1 MMKKVIFHVDV
12 NSAYL
17 SWEAVYRLQHGSK
30 LDLRTIPS
38 AVGGD
43 PKKRS
48 GIILAKSGPA
58 KPYKIQT
65 GETLVA
71 AFRKCP
77 NLTVVPPNYS
87 LYMKCSNSMVD
98 ILKDYSEKVQR
109 YSVDECFI
117 DFSNMERLYPNPVET
132 ANEIR
137 ERIKRELG
145 FTVSIGI
152 SSNKLLAKMGG
163 ELKKPDG
170 VSTLWPE
177 EVQKKLWPLPVE
189 ELFMVGRATVPKL
202 RKLNIHTIGD
212 LANYDVKLLEYS
224 LKSHGRLIWQYANGI
239 EDSQVRS
246 NGGLPVKGVGNSTTI
261 AYDVDN
267 AREAHLILMS
277 LTEMVSMRLRDM
289 GLCALLVAI
298 SIKTNAFEH
307 YSHQRK
313 FYTPTDSTKQIYE
326 YAKSLFDESWKGEK
340 IRHLGVHVSELC
352 TKDFLQMNFFEEE
365 RTLEKQRKLDAAIDK
380 LRLKYDNKAVIRSC
394 FLHSGIKPIAG
405 GVPEDDYPLMSSLL

>member
-1 MMKKVIFHVDV
+1 MKKVIFHVDV

-71 AFRKCP
+71 ALRKCP
-77 NLTVVPPNYS
+77 NLTVVPPNYN
-87 LYMKCSNSMVD
+87 LYLKCSNSLVD
-98 ILKDYSEKVQR
+98 VLKDYSDKVQR

-117 DFSNMERLYPNPVET
+117 DFSHMKRLYPNPEDT

-137 ERIKRELG
+137 ERIKKELG

-177 EVQKKLWPLPVE
+177 EIQEKLWTLPVE

-202 RKLNIHTIGD
+202 KKLNIHTIGD
-212 LANYDVKLLEYS
+212 LANYDVRLLEYS

-239 EDSQVRS
+239 EDSQVRGS
-246 NGGLPVKGVGNSTTI
+246 RGLPVKGVGNSTTI

-267 AREAHLILMS
+267 RREAHLILMS
-277 LTEMVSMRLRDM
+277 LTEMVAMRLRNM
-289 GLCALLVAI
+289 GLCAMLVAI
-298 SIKTNAFEH
+298 SIKTSEFEH

-313 FYTPTDSTKQIYE
+313 IYTPTDGTKQIYQC
-326 YAKSLFDESWKGEK
+326 AKELFDEAWKGEK

-352 TKDFLQMNFFEEE
+352 TNDFLQMSFFEEGE
-365 RTLEKQRKLDAAIDK
+365 VLEKQRKLDAAIDK
-380 LRLKYDNKAVIRSC
+380 LRLKYDNRAVIRSC
-394 FLHSGIKPIAG
+394 FLHSGIKPMAG
-405 GVPEDDYPLMSSLL
+405 GVPEDDYPIMSSLL

>member
-1 MMKKVIFHVDV
+1 MKKVIFHVDV

-87 LYMKCSNSMVD
+87 LYMKCSNSMVE
-98 ILKDYSEKVQR
+98 ILREYSEKIQR
-109 YSVDECFI
+109 YSVDECFMDVSDMGRI
-117 DFSNMERLYPNPVET
+117 YPDPLDM

-137 ERIKRELG
+137 ERIKFELG

-152 SSNKLLAKMGG
+152 SSNKLLAKMAG

-170 VSTLWPE
+170 VSTIWQE
-177 EVQKKLWPLPVE
+177 ELEEKMWPLPVE
-189 ELFMVGRATVPKL
+189 ELFMVGRATLPKL
-202 RKLNIHTIGD
+202 HKMNIYTIGE
-212 LANYDVKLLEYS
+212 LANYDIKLLEYS
-224 LKSHGRLIWQYANGI
+224 LKSHGRLIWQYANGL
-239 EDSQVRS
+239 EDSVVQKS
-246 NGGLPVKGVGNSTTI
+246 SGPPVKGVGNSTTI
-261 AYDVDN
+261 SYDVDN
-267 AREAHLILMS
+267 AREAHLVLMS
-277 LTEMVSMRLRDM
+277 LSEMVGMRLRNIGM
-289 GLCALLVAI
+289 CAMLVSV
-298 SIKTNAFEH
+298 SIKTSDFEH
-307 YSHQRK
+307 YSHQKK
-313 FYTPTDSTKQIYE
+313 FYTPTNSTKQIYA
-326 YAKSLFDESWKGEK
+326 YAKVLFNESWKGEL

-352 TKDFLQMNFFEEE
+352 TKDFIQMNLFEESMQ
-365 RTLEKQRKLDAAIDK
+365 LEKQKKLDATIDQIR
-380 LRLKYDNKAVIRSC
+380 LRYDNKAIMRSC

-405 GVPEDDYPLMSSLL
+405 GLPEDDYPIMSSIL

>member
-1 MMKKVIFHVDV
+1 MKKVIFHVDV

-48 GIILAKSGPA
+48 GIVLAKSSPA
-58 KPYKIQT
+58 KPYNIQT

-98 ILKDYSEKVQR
+98 ILRDYSEKIQR
-109 YSVDECFI
+109 FSIDECFI
-117 DFSNMERLYPNPVET
+117 DFSGMERLYPNPVDT
-132 ANEIR
+132 ANELR

-177 EVQKKLWPLPVE
+177 ELQEKLWPLPVG

-202 RKLNIHTIGD
+202 KKLNIHTIGD
-212 LANYDVKLLEYS
+212 LANYDVRLLEYS

-239 EDSQVRS
+239 EDSQVGGNS
-246 NGGLPVKGVGNSTTI
+246 GLPAKGVGNSTTI

-267 AREAHLILMS
+267 SREAHLILMS

-289 GLCALLVAI
+289 GLCASLVSV
-298 SIKTNAFEH
+298 SIKTNEFEH
-307 YSHQRK
+307 YSHQKK
-313 FYTPTDSTKQIYE
+313 FYTPTDSTKQIYQC
-326 YAKSLFDESWKGEK
+326 AKALFDESWKGEK

-352 TKDFLQMNFFEEE
+352 TNDFLQMSFFEEGE
-365 RTLEKQRKLDAAIDK
+365 ALEKQRKLDAAIDK
-380 LRLKYDNKAVIRSC
+380 LRLKYDNRAVIRSC

>member
-1 MMKKVIFHVDV
+1 MRKIIFHVDV

-17 SWEAVYRLQHGSK
+17 SWEAVYRLQHGAK

-77 NLTVVPPNYS
+77 NLMVVPPNYN

-98 ILKDYSEKVQR
+98 ILKEYSEKVQR
-109 YSVDECFI
+109 YSVDECFL
-117 DFSNMERLYPNPVET
+117 DLSHMERIYPDPVET

-177 EVQKKLWPLPVE
+177 EIEEKLWPLPVE

-202 RKLNIHTIGD
+202 RKMNIYTIGE
-212 LANYDVKLLEYS
+212 LANYDIKLLEYN
-224 LKSHGRLIWQYANGI
+224 LKSHGRLIWQYANGL
-239 EDSQVRS
+239 EDSQVQKNS
-246 NGGLPVKGVGNSTTI
+246 GPPVKGVGNSTTI

-267 AREAHLILMS
+267 PREAHLILMS
-277 LTEMVSMRLRDM
+277 LSEMVAMRLRNIGM
-289 GLCALLVAI
+289 CAMLVSV
-298 SIKTNAFEH
+298 SIKTSEFEH

-313 FYTPTDSTKQIYE
+313 FYTPTDSTRQIYE
-326 YAKSLFDESWKGEK
+326 YAKALFDESWKGEG

-352 TKDFLQMNFFEEE
+352 TNDFLQMNLFEESE
-365 RTLEKQRKLDAAIDK
+365 GLEKQRKLDVTIDQ
-380 LRLKYDNKAVIRSC
+380 LRLRYDNKAVIRSC

-405 GVPEDDYPLMSSLL
+405 GLPEDDYPLMSSLL